1 MAAKLKQYNLE
12 HDQNKSTLINT
23 KQALQILAR
32 SHEWFRQRRLA
43 GEILPAFVYGRSNMY
58 YDGDIV
64 KLRAK
69 YQQSYM
75 DFALNGSVVQQ
86 SKQS

>member
-1 MAAKLKQYNLE
+1 MGTLRKNYNLE

-23 KQALQILAR
+23 KQALEILAR
-32 SHEWFRQRRLA
+32 SREWFRQRHLA
-43 GEILPAFVYGRSNMY
+43 GEIQPAYIYGRARMY

-69 YQQSYM
+69 HQQSYM
-75 DFALNGSVVQQ
+75 DYALNGSIIQQ
-86 SKQS
+86 SK